1 MIRRAV
7 TWGVRVV
14 RDIVGLVDLEAR
26 GVEDAATLIRAV
38 PKVPWRVAMF
48 VRDVVIALAEMP
60 TREARP
66 WRSFRAR
73 FAAVHDTSARP
84 H

>member
-7 TWGVRVV
+7 TSTARVV
-14 RDIVGLVDLEAR
+14 KDVVELVDLEAR
-26 GVEDAATLIRAV
+26 GVEDVSVLVRAV

-48 VRDVVIALAEMP
+48 VRDVVVVLAEMP

-66 WRSFRAR
+66 WRAFRAR
-73 FAAVHDTSARP
+73 FTAVHDASPRP
-84 H
+84 R

>member
-1 MIRRAV
+1 VIRRAV
-7 TWGVRVV
+7 TSTARIVKDVV
-14 RDIVGLVDLEAR
+14 ELVDLEAR
-26 GVEDAATLIRAV
+26 GVEDVSALVGAV

-48 VRDVVIALAEMP
+48 VSDVVVALSEMP

-84 H
+84 R

>member
-7 TWGVRVV
+7 TSTARVV
-14 RDIVGLVDLEAR
+14 KDVVELVDLEAR
-26 GVEDAATLIRAV
+26 GVEDVSVLVRAV

-73 FAAVHDTSARP
+73 FTAVHDTSARP
-84 H
+84 R

>member
-7 TWGVRVV
+7 TSGTRVV
-14 RDIVGLVDLEAR
+14 RDIVELVDLEAR
-26 GVEDAATLIRAV
+26 GVEDVSALVRAV

-48 VRDVVIALAEMP
+48 VRDVVTALAEMP
-60 TREARP
+60 TREASP

-73 FAAVHDTSARP
+73 FAAVHDTSARRR
-84 H
+84 

>member
-7 TWGVRVV
+7 TSTARVV
-14 RDIVGLVDLEAR
+14 KDVVELVDLEAR
-26 GVEDAATLIRAV
+26 GVEDVSVLVRAV

-48 VRDVVIALAEMP
+48 ARDVVVVLAEMP

-66 WRSFRAR
+66 WRAFRAR
-73 FAAVHDTSARP
+73 FAAVHETSARP
-84 H
+84 R